1 MSNQTDII
9 IHEIEAEKL
18 SRENL
23 TVEEL
28 KKAYNKLA
36 ENGFPD
42 AERIR
47 FIADLGDSREIAYHY
62 ELICKEREEG
72 NKLT

>member
-18 SRENL
+18 RRENL

-28 KKAYNKLA
+28 KKAYNNLA
-36 ENGFPD
+36 EHGFP
-42 AERIR
+42 
-47 FIADLGDSREIAYHY
+47 
-62 ELICKEREEG
+62 
-72 NKLT
+72 